1 MLFDGKQILKPEE
14 LQEADTD
21 LSSVL
26 KINSHAET
34 IQKVFDVVKKT
45 AYGVDFMIWGLE
57 NQDNVHYAMPLR
69 HMLNDSLVYLK
80 ECNEIIAVNRKEK
93 QLKTSGEFLS
103 GLKKEDRLHP
113 MISICVY
120 YGEDDWD
127 GPLSLTDMLNI
138 PEKLKPMVADYK
150 MNLVQVK
157 KSENLSFQNRDIN
170 TVFDVIRCIYN
181 RDYDKINEVYKDKPL
196 DTELALVIGSIT
208 KSQKII
214 DQALKLES
222 EGEQM
227 QMCKALQELEQRGVE
242 VGRESGE
249 KGLLKR
255 QIKKKLAKGK
265 SVEVIADELEEEVS
279 AIQLVIDEIKAE
291 KQE

>member
-1 MLFDGKQILKPEE
+1 M
-14 LQEADTD
+14 
-21 LSSVL
+21 S
-26 KINSHAET
+26 
-34 IQKVFDVVKKT
+34 
-45 AYGVDFMIWGLE
+45 
-57 NQDNVHYAMPLR
+57 
-69 HMLNDSLVYLK
+69 
-80 ECNEIIAVNRKEK
+80 
-93 QLKTSGEFLS
+93 
-103 GLKKEDRLHP
+103 RL
-113 MISICVY
+113 Y
-120 YGEDDWD
+120 D
-127 GPLSLTDMLNI
+127 
-138 PEKLKPMVADYK
+138 
-150 MNLVQVK
+150 LVQVK

-227 QMCKALQELEQRGVE
+227 QMRKALQELEQRGVE
-242 VGRESGE
+242 AGREFGE
-249 KGLLKR
+249 KGLVKKLV
-255 QIKKKLAKGK
+255 KKKLAKGK

-279 AIQLVIDEIKAE
+279 AIQRVIDEIKAE